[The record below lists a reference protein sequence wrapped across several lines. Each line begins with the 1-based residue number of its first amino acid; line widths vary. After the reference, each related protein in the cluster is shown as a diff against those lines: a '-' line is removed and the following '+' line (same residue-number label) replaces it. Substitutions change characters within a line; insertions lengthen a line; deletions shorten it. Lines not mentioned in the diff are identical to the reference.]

1 MTPDGYLSAPSR
13 TANLPVRAD
22 VCGIRTAAVAVMP
35 PKCGSVNWRVR
46 VASRLPRGAP
56 TATTCRLHD
65 LI

>member
-35 PKCGSVNWRVR
+35 PKRGSVNWRGR
-46 VASRLPRGAP
+46 VASRLLGSAPGA
-56 TATTCRLHD
+56 HD
-65 LI
+65 MPST